1 MRIEME
7 TMNPIELIRRT
18 AEEIQYLMDVRR
30 ESKKRGAL
38 PDIPEEQDE
47 MIQLYW
53 NGLRLIGKAWDLQ
66 AEAESALEK
75 LRDTVSAEEDC
86 DPCTWTGE
94 QILDILWG
102 FFDTAVRLDSPEDRQ
117 AIRGLAGE
125 IMDFHG
131 LDLRIN
137 GSRIKPR

>member
-18 AEEIQYLMDVRR
+18 AEETQYLMDVRR

-47 MIQLYW
+47 MIQLFW
-53 NGLRLIGKAWDLQ
+53 NGLRLIGEAWDLQ

-75 LRDTVSAEEDC
+75 LRDTVPAEEDC
-86 DPCTWTGE
+86 DP
-94 QILDILWG
+94 
-102 FFDTAVRLDSPEDRQ
+102 
-117 AIRGLAGE
+117 
-125 IMDFHG
+125 HG
-131 LDLRIN
+131 P
-137 GSRIKPR
+137 GSRFWISCGDSSTLR